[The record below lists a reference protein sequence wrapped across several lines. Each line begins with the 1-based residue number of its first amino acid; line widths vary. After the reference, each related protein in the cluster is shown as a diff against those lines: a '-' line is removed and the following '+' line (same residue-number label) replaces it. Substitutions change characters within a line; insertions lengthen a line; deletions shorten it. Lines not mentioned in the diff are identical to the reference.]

1 MKNKIFLPAFTV
13 FAIISI
19 GLLISDVTPHDTA
32 EHVVPD
38 TISKTLKI
46 VLDDESSSFGQ
57 TLSGGQLNN
66 ITFAFDRIRPDTFED
81 VLFITACSISHLPQH
96 DIIEE
101 YACRETNQ
109 KDCAAPLMHAM
120 QKRNLPVTRGILIF
134 EEQINAVLA
143 ELTGRAENE
152 CGAILTG
159 ILTRR
164 IGADELRDLIELP
177 YRSQLEAGYL
187 QQICEDI
194 IYARNQ
200 GGGRSYAWCFSVAK
214 RAIDRAVDKTS

>member
-1 MKNKIFLPAFTV
+1 MKNKIFLTAFTI
-13 FAIISI
+13 FTIIGI
-19 GLLISDVTPHDTA
+19 VLLISGFASHDTA
-32 EHVVPD
+32 EQVVPD
-38 TISKTLKI
+38 TISKSLMI

-57 TLSGGQLNN
+57 KLSGRQLNN

-81 VLFITACSISHLPQH
+81 VLFITACSISLLPQR

-101 YACRETNQ
+101 YAHRKTNQ
-109 KDCAAPLMHAM
+109 KNCAAPLMHAL

-134 EEQINAVLA
+134 EEQIDAVLA
-143 ELTGRAENE
+143 ELTGRVEDK
-152 CGAILTG
+152 CDTILTG

-164 IGADELRDLIELP
+164 IGADELQDLIELP

-214 RAIDRAVDKTS
+214 RAINRAVDKTS